1 MVEVAVIVAVVVIG
15 MAAIPAMLLVLWFFA
30 PFVLIGMGVG
40 TVLFA
45 YSNQSV
51 PPFFAVA
58 GVALACAGG
67 MWLLQRYE
75 DGP

>member
-1 MVEVAVIVAVVVIG
+1 MADVALIIAAVVIG
-15 MAAIPAMLLVLWFFA
+15 MAAIPALAFMLWFFA
-30 PFVLIGMGVG
+30 PFVLIGVGVG
-40 TVLFA
+40 SVVFA

-58 GVALACAGG
+58 GLVLASAGG
-67 MWLLQRYE
+67 MWMLQRYD